1 MRDGHIPAEDIKRLL
16 AEKPAAGTA
25 DMVLS
30 VRLPAEAALERA
42 GRTLPVE
49 LIVTLPTGERVSE
62 RSTFIVPR

>member
-1 MRDGHIPAEDIKRLL
+1 MPL
-16 AEKPAAGTA
+16 PAAGTA